1 METNLNSFRFA
12 LTKKPNILPDMNLL
26 HNSSVLR
33 LIQFAIHED
42 LEHGDVTTEL
52 TIPTHAGAAARFL
65 MKEDGVIC
73 GLPILQLVFREF
85 SSDVN
90 IDLKVKEG
98 DWVQAGTT
106 IATVEGPAH
115 ALLAA
120 ERTGLNFIQRMSGV
134 ATRTRSYVDKIAG
147 SGATILDTRKTIPAW
162 RLLDKYAT
170 VVGGAKNHRMGLFDM
185 VMIKDNHITAAG
197 GITKAVAECVEMLA
211 DRQKIKIEVEARH
224 MDDVREI
231 MECVG
236 VDRIMFDNFT
246 PAQVKE
252 GVVIVDGRIETE
264 ASGGITYDNISD
276 YAATGVNFISV
287 GAITHSAV
295 ALDISMKLL
304 VPKQG
309 G

>member
-1 METNLNSFRFA
+1 
-12 LTKKPNILPDMNLL
+12 MNLL
-26 HNSSVLR
+26 HDSSILR

-42 LEHGDVTTEL
+42 VELGDITTEL
-52 TIPTHAGAAARFL
+52 TIPTQAGAAARFL

-85 SSDVN
+85 SSEVD

-98 DWVQAGTT
+98 DWVEAGTV

-115 ALLAA
+115 ALLAG
-120 ERTGLNFIQRMSGV
+120 ERTGLNFLQRMSGV
-134 ATRTRSYVDKIAG
+134 ATKTRRYVDKIQG
-147 SGATILDTRKTIPAW
+147 TGVTVLDTRKTIPGW

-170 VVGGAKNHRMGLFDM
+170 SVGGAKNHRMGLYDM

-197 GITKAVAECVEMLA
+197 GITKAVAACVEMLE
-211 DRQKIKIEVEARH
+211 DRQKIKVEVEARH
-224 MDDVREI
+224 MDDVTEI
-231 MECVG
+231 MECTG
-236 VDRIMFDNFT
+236 VDRVMFDNFT
-246 PAQVKE
+246 PAQVRQ
-252 GVVIVDGRIETE
+252 GVEIVGGKIQTE
-264 ASGGITYDNISD
+264 ASGGITFENIAD

-295 ALDISMKLL
+295 ALDISMKLI